1 MLVSLAPLLMLE
13 GVQVLKTAQLLHV
26 RVNYRSIQK
35 DLSIQM
41 QFYNCRHLN
50 AVSKHID
57 VLYNFYGF

>member
-1 MLVSLAPLLMLE
+1 MLE

-41 QFYNCRHLN
+41 QFYNRRHLN
-50 AVSKHID
+50 AVSKHVD
-57 VLYNFYGF
+57 VLYNFYGFQKLF